1 MNQENTSAPAENK
14 MGTMP
19 IGKLLFNMSLP
30 MMISMLVQALYNI
43 VDSIFVA
50 KLSENALTAVSLAFP
65 LQTLLIAVG
74 TGTGVGMNALLSK
87 SLGEKNFKKA
97 NATASNAAVLYFFS
111 YLVFFILGFTI
122 VRPFYASQ
130 IGNADQEIMELGIEY
145 LSTVMIFSFGLLAQV
160 FFERLLTST
169 GRTIFSMTSQLTGAI
184 TNIILDPILIF
195 GLLGAPKMGVTGA
208 AVATVIG
215 QCVAALV
222 AGFCNHRYN
231 HDVKLK
237 FHGFRLDFHIIGT
250 IYAVGIPTIIMQ
262 SIGSVMTYCMN
273 RILIEFSST
282 ATAVFGVY
290 FKLQSFFFMPVFGL
304 NNGITPIIAYN
315 YGAGQRKRMLKTIKL
330 SMLVAFCLTFIGF
343 LCFEGIPQILFGYV
357 QCIERDAHHRSSCP
371 ADHRNP
377 LSDRMVLYCIRNSI
391 SGSWKS
397 IFQYDRL
404 HYASVI
410 CTDPRRIYPCKA
422 WRSSCSVVVL
432 PDCGGHFTY
441 GLLLLPGTDQP
452 DDHFQGSR
460 GKALVELCSDSSSDS
475 EKEDFHVS
483 IQIRENLLFILTL
496 SYINPCMDSSSQA
509 QSQPLHL

>member
-343 LCFEGIPQILFGYV
+343 LCFEGIPQILLGMFNASDELLTIGVPALRIIGIHYLIAWF
-357 QCIERDAHHRSSCP
+357 CI
-371 ADHRNP
+371 
-377 LSDRMVLYCIRNSI
+377 V
-391 SGSWKS
+391 SGTV
-397 IFQYDRL
+397 FQAL
-404 HYASVI
+404 
-410 CTDPRRIYPCKA
+410 
-422 WRSSCSVVVL
+422 
-432 PDCGGHFTY
+432 
-441 GLLLLPGTDQP
+441 
-452 DDHFQGSR
+452 
-460 GKALVELCSDSSSDS
+460 GKAFFSMT
-475 EKEDFHVS
+475 VS
-483 IQIRENLLFILTL
+483 IMRQLFVLIPAAYILAKL
-496 SYINPCMDSSSQA
+496 GGLHVVWWSFPIAEVISLMVSSFFLVRINRTIISRVPEGK
-509 QSQPLHL
+509 L

>member
-97 NATASNAAVLYFFS
+97 NATASNAAILYFFS

-343 LCFEGIPQILFGYV
+343 LCFEGIPQILLGMFNASDELLTSGVPALRIIGIHYLIAWF
-357 QCIERDAHHRSSCP
+357 CI
-371 ADHRNP
+371 
-377 LSDRMVLYCIRNSI
+377 V
-391 SGSWKS
+391 SGTV
-397 IFQYDRL
+397 FQAL
-404 HYASVI
+404 
-410 CTDPRRIYPCKA
+410 
-422 WRSSCSVVVL
+422 
-432 PDCGGHFTY
+432 
-441 GLLLLPGTDQP
+441 
-452 DDHFQGSR
+452 
-460 GKALVELCSDSSSDS
+460 GKAFFSMI
-475 EKEDFHVS
+475 VS
-483 IQIRENLLFILTL
+483 IMRQLFVLIPAAYILAKL
-496 SYINPCMDSSSQA
+496 GGLHVVWWSFPIAEVISLMVSSFFLVRINRTIISRVPE
-509 QSQPLHL
+509 

>member
-343 LCFEGIPQILFGYV
+343 LCFEGIPQILLSLFNASDDMLTIGVPALRIIGIHYLIAWF
-357 QCIERDAHHRSSCP
+357 CI
-371 ADHRNP
+371 
-377 LSDRMVLYCIRNSI
+377 V
-391 SGSWKS
+391 SGTV
-397 IFQYDRL
+397 FQAL
-404 HYASVI
+404 
-410 CTDPRRIYPCKA
+410 
-422 WRSSCSVVVL
+422 
-432 PDCGGHFTY
+432 
-441 GLLLLPGTDQP
+441 
-452 DDHFQGSR
+452 
-460 GKALVELCSDSSSDS
+460 GKAFFSMI
-475 EKEDFHVS
+475 VS
-483 IQIRENLLFILTL
+483 IMRQLFVLIPAAYILEKL
-496 SYINPCMDSSSQA
+496 GGLHVVWWSFPIAEVISLMVSSFFLVRINRTIISRVPEGK
-509 QSQPLHL
+509 L

>member
-1 MNQENTSAPAENK
+1 MSERGSAPAAENK

-19 IGKLLFNMSLP
+19 VGKLVFNMSLP
-30 MMISMLVQALYNI
+30 MMVSMLVQALYNI

-65 LQTLLIAVG
+65 LQTLLIAVA

-250 IYAVGIPTIIMQ
+250 IYAV
-262 SIGSVMTYCMN
+262 
-273 RILIEFSST
+273 
-282 ATAVFGVY
+282 
-290 FKLQSFFFMPVFGL
+290 
-304 NNGITPIIAYN
+304 
-315 YGAGQRKRMLKTIKL
+315 
-330 SMLVAFCLTFIGF
+330 
-343 LCFEGIPQILFGYV
+343 
-357 QCIERDAHHRSSCP
+357 
-371 ADHRNP
+371 
-377 LSDRMVLYCIRNSI
+377 
-391 SGSWKS
+391 
-397 IFQYDRL
+397 
-404 HYASVI
+404 
-410 CTDPRRIYPCKA
+410 
-422 WRSSCSVVVL
+422 
-432 PDCGGHFTY
+432 
-441 GLLLLPGTDQP
+441 
-452 DDHFQGSR
+452 
-460 GKALVELCSDSSSDS
+460 
-475 EKEDFHVS
+475 
-483 IQIRENLLFILTL
+483 
-496 SYINPCMDSSSQA
+496 
-509 QSQPLHL
+509 

>member
-343 LCFEGIPQILFGYV
+343 LCFEGIPQILLSLFNASDDMLAIGIPALRIIGIHYLIAWF
-357 QCIERDAHHRSSCP
+357 CI
-371 ADHRNP
+371 
-377 LSDRMVLYCIRNSI
+377 V
-391 SGSWKS
+391 SGTV
-397 IFQYDRL
+397 FQAL
-404 HYASVI
+404 
-410 CTDPRRIYPCKA
+410 
-422 WRSSCSVVVL
+422 
-432 PDCGGHFTY
+432 
-441 GLLLLPGTDQP
+441 
-452 DDHFQGSR
+452 
-460 GKALVELCSDSSSDS
+460 GKAFFSMI
-475 EKEDFHVS
+475 VS
-483 IQIRENLLFILTL
+483 IMRQLFVLIPAAYILAKL
-496 SYINPCMDSSSQA
+496 GGLHVVWWSFPIAEIISLIVSSFFLVRINRTIISRVPEGK
-509 QSQPLHL
+509 L

>member
-343 LCFEGIPQILFGYV
+343 LCFEGIPQILLGMFNASDEMLIIGIHYLIAWF
-357 QCIERDAHHRSSCP
+357 CI
-371 ADHRNP
+371 
-377 LSDRMVLYCIRNSI
+377 V
-391 SGSWKS
+391 SGTV
-397 IFQYDRL
+397 FQAL
-404 HYASVI
+404 
-410 CTDPRRIYPCKA
+410 
-422 WRSSCSVVVL
+422 
-432 PDCGGHFTY
+432 
-441 GLLLLPGTDQP
+441 
-452 DDHFQGSR
+452 
-460 GKALVELCSDSSSDS
+460 GKAFFSMI
-475 EKEDFHVS
+475 VS
-483 IQIRENLLFILTL
+483 IMRQLFVLIPAAYILAKL
-496 SYINPCMDSSSQA
+496 GGLHVVWWSFPIAEVISLMVSSFFLVRINRTIISRVPEGKF
-509 QSQPLHL
+509 

>member
-343 LCFEGIPQILFGYV
+343 LCFEGIPQILLGLFNASDEMLTIGVPALRIIGIHYLIAWF
-357 QCIERDAHHRSSCP
+357 CI
-371 ADHRNP
+371 
-377 LSDRMVLYCIRNSI
+377 V
-391 SGSWKS
+391 SGTV
-397 IFQYDRL
+397 FQAL
-404 HYASVI
+404 
-410 CTDPRRIYPCKA
+410 
-422 WRSSCSVVVL
+422 
-432 PDCGGHFTY
+432 
-441 GLLLLPGTDQP
+441 
-452 DDHFQGSR
+452 
-460 GKALVELCSDSSSDS
+460 GKAFFSMI
-475 EKEDFHVS
+475 VS
-483 IQIRENLLFILTL
+483 IMRQLFVLIPAAYILAKL
-496 SYINPCMDSSSQA
+496 GGLHVVWWSFPIAEVISLMVFSFFLVRINRTIISRVPEGK
-509 QSQPLHL
+509 L

>member
-262 SIGSVMTYCMN
+262 SI
-273 RILIEFSST
+273 
-282 ATAVFGVY
+282 
-290 FKLQSFFFMPVFGL
+290 
-304 NNGITPIIAYN
+304 
-315 YGAGQRKRMLKTIKL
+315 
-330 SMLVAFCLTFIGF
+330 
-343 LCFEGIPQILFGYV
+343 
-357 QCIERDAHHRSSCP
+357 
-371 ADHRNP
+371 
-377 LSDRMVLYCIRNSI
+377 
-391 SGSWKS
+391 
-397 IFQYDRL
+397 DRL
-404 HYASVI
+404 
-410 CTDPRRIYPCKA
+410 
-422 WRSSCSVVVL
+422 
-432 PDCGGHFTY
+432 
-441 GLLLLPGTDQP
+441 
-452 DDHFQGSR
+452 
-460 GKALVELCSDSSSDS
+460 
-475 EKEDFHVS
+475 
-483 IQIRENLLFILTL
+483 
-496 SYINPCMDSSSQA
+496 
-509 QSQPLHL
+509 